1 MLEHAAGAGVAVHRS
16 GDADRYR
23 SWLNQAGNGAAQGTA
38 MTPLACDY
46 ALEVVSLN
54 KAFDGLTVT
63 QNVSLAIRPG
73 ERRLIIG
80 PNGAGK
86 TTLFNQISGDMRPNS
101 GQIRLFGTDVT
112 TFLPY
117 KRAHLGLSRTYQII
131 TLFTGDTLEH
141 NVTLGL
147 LGLLP
152 SRWQMWR
159 PLSFYGD
166 LAREARRTL
175 DTVGLLHL
183 ADHPVSEIAYGEKRR
198 VELAMALAQKPRV
211 LLLDEPL
218 AGLSNTER
226 STVKSLIASIPRE
239 TAVIMIEHD
248 MDTALDLAE
257 TVTLLNYGRVIVDGE
272 RDVVIADE
280 RTREVYLGV

>member
-1 MLEHAAGAGVAVHRS
+1 
-16 GDADRYR
+16 
-23 SWLNQAGNGAAQGTA
+23 
-38 MTPLACDY
+38 MTPPVTGY
-46 ALEVVSLN
+46 ALEVIDLN
-54 KAFDGLTVT
+54 KAFGGLKVI
-63 QNVSLAIRPG
+63 QGVSLSVRQG

-101 GQIRLFGTDVT
+101 GQVKLFGADVT
-112 TFLPY
+112 TLAPY
-117 KRAHLGLSRTYQII
+117 QRAHLGLSRTYQII
-131 TLFTGDTLEH
+131 TLFTDDSLEH

-159 PLSFYGD
+159 PLSFYRD
-166 LAREARRTL
+166 LAAESRRTL

-183 ADHPVSEIAYGEKRR
+183 ADYPVSEIAYGEKRR

-218 AGLSNTER
+218 AGLSNSER
-226 STVKSLIASIPRE
+226 AIIKSLIASIPRE
-239 TAVIMIEHD
+239 TTVIMIEHD

-257 TVTLLNYGRVIVDGE
+257 AVTLLNYGRVIVDGE
-272 RDVVIADE
+272 RDAVIADE
-280 RTREVYLGV
+280 RTREVYLGS

>member
-1 MLEHAAGAGVAVHRS
+1 MS
-16 GDADRYR
+16 P
-23 SWLNQAGNGAAQGTA
+23 GT
-38 MTPLACDY
+38 P
-46 ALEVVSLN
+46 ALEITGLN
-54 KAFDGLTVT
+54 KTFGGLRVT
-63 QNVSLAIRPG
+63 QDVTLSVGSG

-86 TTLFNQISGDMRPNS
+86 TTLFNQISGDLLPNS
-101 GQIRLFGTDVT
+101 GRIKLFGHDVT
-112 TFLPY
+112 RLAPY
-117 KRAHLGLSRTYQII
+117 ARAHLGLSRTYQII
-131 TLFTGDTLEH
+131 TLFGADALEH

-159 PLSFYGD
+159 PLSSYRH
-166 LAREARRTL
+166 LAEEARRTL

-183 ADHPVSEIAYGEKRR
+183 ADHPVSDIAYGEKRR

-218 AGLSNTER
+218 AGLSNSER
-226 STVKSLIASIPRE
+226 ATVKSLIASIPKQ
-239 TAVIMIEHD
+239 TTVVMIEHD

-272 RDVVIADE
+272 RDKVIADE
-280 RTREVYLGV
+280 RTREVYLGA

>member
-1 MLEHAAGAGVAVHRS
+1 
-16 GDADRYR
+16 
-23 SWLNQAGNGAAQGTA
+23 
-38 MTPLACDY
+38 MTPLAAND
-46 ALEVVSLN
+46 ALEIVDLN
-54 KAFDGLTVT
+54 KAFGGLKVTQDISLTVR
-63 QNVSLAIRPG
+63 QG

-101 GQIRLFGTDVT
+101 GQIKLFGTDVT
-112 TFLPY
+112 TLAPY
-117 KRAHLGLSRTYQII
+117 RRAHLGLSRTYQII
-131 TLFTGDTLEH
+131 TLFTADTLEH

-159 PLSFYGD
+159 PLPFYRD
-166 LAREARRTL
+166 LANEARRTL

-198 VELAMALAQKPRV
+198 VELAMALAQEPRL

-218 AGLSNTER
+218 AGLSNSER
-226 STVKSLIASIPRE
+226 ATVKSLIASIPRE
-239 TAVIMIEHD
+239 TTVIMIEHD

-272 RDVVIADE
+272 RDAVIADE
-280 RTREVYLGV
+280 RTREVYLGS

>member
-1 MLEHAAGAGVAVHRS
+1 
-16 GDADRYR
+16 
-23 SWLNQAGNGAAQGTA
+23 
-38 MTPLACDY
+38 MTPPTPGY
-46 ALEVVSLN
+46 ALEIIDLN
-54 KAFDGLTVT
+54 KAFGGLSVT

-101 GQIRLFGTDVT
+101 GRIRLFGEDVT
-112 TFLPY
+112 QLAPY
-117 KRAHLGLSRTYQII
+117 QRAHLGLSRTYQII
-131 TLFTGDTLEH
+131 TLFTDDTLEH

-147 LGLLP
+147 LGLRP
-152 SRWQMWR
+152 TRWQVWR

-166 LAREARRTL
+166 LSTEARRIL
-175 DTVGLLHL
+175 DAVGLLHL
-183 ADHPVSEIAYGEKRR
+183 AAHPVSDIAYGEKRR

-226 STVKSLIASIPRE
+226 STIKALIASIPRE
-239 TAVIMIEHD
+239 TSVVMIEHD

-257 TVTLLNYGRVIVDGE
+257 TVTLLNYGRVIVDGN
-272 RDVVIADE
+272 RDAVIADE

>member
-1 MLEHAAGAGVAVHRS
+1 
-16 GDADRYR
+16 
-23 SWLNQAGNGAAQGTA
+23 
-38 MTPLACDY
+38 MTPLPSPY
-46 ALEVVSLN
+46 ALEISNLQ
-54 KAFDGLTVT
+54 KAFGGLPAT

-86 TTLFNQISGDMRPNS
+86 TTLFNQITGEIRPNS
-101 GQIRLFGTDVT
+101 GQIKLFGTDVT
-112 TFLPY
+112 SFTPY
-117 KRAHLGLSRTYQII
+117 RRAHFGLSRTYQII
-131 TLFTGDTLEH
+131 TLFTADTLEH
-141 NVTLGL
+141 NVVLGL
-147 LGLLP
+147 LGLRP

-159 PLSFYGD
+159 PLAFYGN
-166 LAREARRTL
+166 LATEARRTL
-175 DTVGLLHL
+175 DRVGLLHL
-183 ADHPVSEIAYGEKRR
+183 AAHPVSDIAYGEKRR

-226 STVKSLIASIPRE
+226 STVKSLIDSIPRE
-239 TAVIMIEHD
+239 TTVIMIEHD

-272 RDVVIADE
+272 RDAVIADP
-280 RTREVYLGV
+280 RTREVYLGA

>member
-1 MLEHAAGAGVAVHRS
+1 MIPPMSNH
-16 GDADRYR
+16 
-23 SWLNQAGNGAAQGTA
+23 
-38 MTPLACDY
+38 
-46 ALEVVSLN
+46 ALEVIDLKKAFGGLVVTQDVSL
-54 KAFDGLTVT
+54 V
-63 QNVSLAIRPG
+63 IRPG

-101 GQIRLFGTDVT
+101 GQIKLFGTDVT
-112 TFLPY
+112 QLAPY
-117 KRAHLGLSRTYQII
+117 KRAHFGLSRTYQII
-131 TLFTGDTLEH
+131 TLFSDDTLEH

-147 LGLLP
+147 LGLRA

-166 LAREARRTL
+166 LATEARRTL
-175 DTVGLLHL
+175 DAVGLLHL
-183 ADHPVSEIAYGEKRR
+183 AENPVSDIAYGEKRR
-198 VELAMALAQKPRV
+198 VELAMALAQKPRL

-226 STVKSLIASIPRE
+226 AQVKALIASIPRE
-239 TAVIMIEHD
+239 TAVVMIEHD

-257 TVTLLNYGRVIVDGE
+257 TVTLLNYGRVIVDGD
-272 RDVVIADE
+272 RDTVIADA
-280 RTREVYLGV
+280 RTREVYLGA

>member
-1 MLEHAAGAGVAVHRS
+1 
-16 GDADRYR
+16 
-23 SWLNQAGNGAAQGTA
+23 
-38 MTPLACDY
+38 MTPQTSDY
-46 ALEVVSLN
+46 ALEVTDLKKS
-54 KAFDGLTVT
+54 FGGLAVT
-63 QNVSLAIRPG
+63 QSVSLAIRPG

-101 GQIRLFGTDVT
+101 GRVRLFGSDITQ
-112 TFLPY
+112 LAPY

-141 NVTLGL
+141 NVTLGM
-147 LGLLP
+147 LGLRP
-152 SRWQMWR
+152 TRWQMWR

-166 LAREARRTL
+166 LATEARRTL

-183 ADHPVSEIAYGEKRR
+183 AEHPVSDIAYGEKRR
-198 VELAMALAQKPRV
+198 VELAMALAQEPRV

-226 STVKSLIASIPRE
+226 SQVKSLIASIPRQ
-239 TAVIMIEHD
+239 TTVVMIEHD

-257 TVTLLNYGRVIVDGE
+257 TVTLLNYGRVIVDGD
-272 RDVVIADE
+272 RDTVIADE

>member
-1 MLEHAAGAGVAVHRS
+1 MIPQTSSL
-16 GDADRYR
+16 
-23 SWLNQAGNGAAQGTA
+23 
-38 MTPLACDY
+38 
-46 ALEVVSLN
+46 ALEIIDLN
-54 KAFDGLTVT
+54 KAFGGLSVT

-101 GQIRLFGTDVT
+101 GQIRLFGEDITQ
-112 TFLPY
+112 FSPY
-117 KRAHLGLSRTYQII
+117 RRAHLGLARTYQII

-141 NVTLGL
+141 NITLGL
-147 LGLLP
+147 LGLRP
-152 SRWQMWR
+152 SRWQVWR

-166 LAREARRTL
+166 LATEARRVL
-175 DTVGLLHL
+175 DAVGLLHL
-183 ADHPVSEIAYGEKRR
+183 AAHPISDIAYGERRR

-226 STVKSLIASIPRE
+226 STVKALIASIPRE
-239 TAVIMIEHD
+239 TAVVMIEHD

-257 TVTLLNYGRVIVDGE
+257 TVTLLNYGRVIVDGD
-272 RDVVIADE
+272 RDAVIADD

>member
-1 MLEHAAGAGVAVHRS
+1 
-16 GDADRYR
+16 
-23 SWLNQAGNGAAQGTA
+23 
-38 MTPLACDY
+38 MTSPATDY
-46 ALEVVSLN
+46 ALEVIDLK
-54 KAFDGLTVT
+54 KAFGGLAVT
-63 QNVSLAIRPG
+63 QNVSLTIRPG

-86 TTLFNQISGDMRPNS
+86 TTLFNQISGDIQPNS
-101 GQIRLFGTDVT
+101 GQIKLFGADVT
-112 TFLPY
+112 SFAPY
-117 KRAHLGLSRTYQII
+117 HRAHLGLSRTYQII
-131 TLFTGDTLEH
+131 TLFSGDTLEH

-147 LGLLP
+147 LGLQP

-166 LAREARRTL
+166 LAAEARRAL
-175 DTVGLLHL
+175 DAVGLLHL

-218 AGLSNTER
+218 AGLSDTER

-257 TVTLLNYGRVIVDGE
+257 TVTLLNYGRVIVDGD
-272 RDVVIADE
+272 RDIVIADE